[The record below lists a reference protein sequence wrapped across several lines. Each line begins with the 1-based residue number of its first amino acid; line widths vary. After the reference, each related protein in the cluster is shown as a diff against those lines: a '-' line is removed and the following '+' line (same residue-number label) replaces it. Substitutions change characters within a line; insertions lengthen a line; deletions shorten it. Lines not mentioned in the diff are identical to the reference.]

1 MNWNIFSRFAAG
13 ERKSQLTH
21 EMLTLHIRRSVDL
34 EDRLAALEAKQARN
48 DADISK
54 ILDAMTSM
62 LDYTNK
68 VEDRVDTL
76 ETEVGQLDANIG
88 RVARVLRENPLI
100 PKAPKL
106 TEAQLKARLAYLKK
120 KAAAAKDAS

>member
-1 MNWNIFSRFAAG
+1 MNWNFF
-13 ERKSQLTH
+13 K
-21 EMLTLHIRRSVDL
+21 
-34 EDRLAALEAKQARN
+34 RLAALEAKQARN